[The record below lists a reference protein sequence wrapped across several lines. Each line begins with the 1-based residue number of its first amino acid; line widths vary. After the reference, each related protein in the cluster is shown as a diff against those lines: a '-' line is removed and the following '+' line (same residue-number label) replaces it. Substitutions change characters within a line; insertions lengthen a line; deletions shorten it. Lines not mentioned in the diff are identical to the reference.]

1 MHRINHRGAYSFDGD
16 ISIPTT
22 PNIYTNNAEPFFSRM
37 RENRF
42 LFRKNRRERS
52 QNHRLIRER
61 RIKEDYPA
69 SSG

>member
-1 MHRINHRGAYSFDGD
+1 VPHRAAVD
-16 ISIPTT
+16 
-22 PNIYTNNAEPFFSRM
+22 IYTNNAEPSFSRM
-37 RENRF
+37 REKRF

>member
-1 MHRINHRGAYSFDGD
+1 LRPIGEEFRGCAARAAVD
-16 ISIPTT
+16 
-22 PNIYTNNAEPFFSRM
+22 IYTNNAEPFFSRM
-37 RENRF
+37 REKKF